1 MAVVVAAAV
10 AGVSVAVHRVRRQ
23 HIVVAAVRCASF
35 GQSFDARKE
44 AELVDRLPCFA
55 EFVAVVVAAGTA
67 AVVATEALVESAVV
81 RQLGLVSKVDL

>member
-55 EFVAVVVAAGTA
+55 EFVAVV
-67 AVVATEALVESAVV
+67 ATEALVESAVV